1 MRKLL
6 LMTVLLLSAVAASGG
21 EFVSVDGTTHVKNGA
36 EPAQGVKDLEMVEQW
51 RAGGAD
57 DEEVFFGVVTQ
68 VESDTDGNLYLLDT
82 QLSQVMVF
90 DADGAMTGTLSRPG
104 EGPGEVNIPADMCF
118 MPDGSL
124 GLMQSFPGKVVK
136 VSLDDSPMGNLVPG
150 GGPAAGGFLL
160 MRDINSSG
168 DQLVGCGE
176 MIRPNEAQTGQ
187 TRTAFLSAFDAD
199 GNKTATFLE
208 KSREWEF
215 ASGNFTW
222 DEAVEY
228 FVHYRKWD
236 TGPDSRI
243 YAAPSRDNYEIHVW
257 KTDGTLDRIIE
268 REYERWVRTDEE
280 NELVDKAMENL
291 KRQFGG
297 IPVETK
303 VSEFAEAVNS
313 LFVSPDNEL
322 WVLTNHGI
330 RDLPEGVMNIYD
342 VFDAEGHYD
351 RQVKIKCDGNGEQDA
366 LMFTRDGRV
375 VVVTGF
381 MDAVTA
387 LQGGG
392 AAEEGEEEAEPME
405 VICYSVK

>member
-1 MRKLL
+1 
-6 LMTVLLLSAVAASGG
+6 MT
-21 EFVSVDGTTHVKNGA
+21 VDGTTHVKNGSV
-36 EPAQGVKDLEMVEQW
+36 PAKGVQDLTLTEQW

-57 DEEVFFGVVTQ
+57 DEEVFFGVITQ
-68 VESDTDGNLYLLDT
+68 VESDADGNLYLLDT

-90 DADGAMTGTLSRPG
+90 DAEGSMTGTLSRPG
-104 EGPGEVNIPADMCF
+104 EGPGEVNIPVDMCF

-124 GLMQSFPGKVVK
+124 GLMQTFPGKVVK
-136 VSLDDSPMGNLVPG
+136 VGLDDSPMGNLVPG

-160 MRDINSSG
+160 LRDINASG
-168 DQLVGCGE
+168 DHLVSCGE
-176 MIRPNEAQTGQ
+176 VIRPNEAQTGQ
-187 TRTAFLSAFDAD
+187 TRTAFLAAYDD
-199 GNKTATFLE
+199 EGNKTATFLE

-222 DEAVEY
+222 DETTEY

-236 TGPDSRI
+236 AGPDGRV

-257 KTDGTLDRIIE
+257 NPDGTLDRVIE
-268 REYERWVRTDEE
+268 RDFTRWLRTDEE
-280 NELVDKAMENL
+280 NEQIAEGMENL

-303 VSEFAEAVNS
+303 VSEYAEAVNS
-313 LFVSPDNEL
+313 LFVSPQGEL
-322 WVLTNHGI
+322 WVLTNFGI

-351 RQVKIKCDGNGEQDA
+351 RQVRVLCEGNGEEDA
-366 LMFTRDGRV
+366 LMFTRDGRLIM
-375 VVVTGF
+375 VTGF

-392 AAEEGEEEAEPME
+392 AAAEDEEEAEPME
-405 VICYSVK
+405 VICYAVN